1 MIFPGEKEAKWYP
14 KLVKACQ
21 NFIEAI
27 DNPLP
32 EDADVA
38 DQIDYARKCRQRYER
53 MKTHVERIEAIR
65 NRPQTKSELLG
76 E

>member
-1 MIFPGEKEAKWYP
+1 MVPGEKETKWYP
-14 KLVKACQ
+14 NLVKACQ

-32 EDADVA
+32 EDADVD
-38 DQIDYARKCRQRYER
+38 DQINYARKCRQRYER

-65 NRPQTKSELLG
+65 TRQQLKPES
-76 E
+76 